1 MGTLSMQGPGGG
13 MDWFFILKVTLVFV
27 LSCLN
32 LGDFDL
38 VIRVLKKKNLILKAL
53 KEKLAPSINTPQHQW
68 PCKDNHPQR
77 MFKCKQLPS

>member
-1 MGTLSMQGPGGG
+1 

-38 VIRVLKKKNLILKAL
+38 VIQV
-53 KEKLAPSINTPQHQW
+53 
-68 PCKDNHPQR
+68 
-77 MFKCKQLPS
+77 F

>member
-38 VIRVLKKKNLILKAL
+38 VIRVLKKK
-53 KEKLAPSINTPQHQW
+53 KLNP
-68 PCKDNHPQR
+68 
-77 MFKCKQLPS
+77 